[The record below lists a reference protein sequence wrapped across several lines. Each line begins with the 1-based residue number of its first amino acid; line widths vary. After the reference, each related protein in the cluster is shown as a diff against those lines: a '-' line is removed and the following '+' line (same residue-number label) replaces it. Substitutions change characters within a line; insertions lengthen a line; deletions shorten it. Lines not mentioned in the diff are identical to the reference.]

1 MATFRLRSWE
11 TQTLYD
17 ARDYEVVAATLEAAA
32 ELLDELQERA
42 QETCGPV
49 DLPPEVSSVDGND
62 GEMRV
67 LDPEEIVGSER
78 GIAEIDPAGRKLR
91 DVTPTVADAPGDTAA
106 KVLAA
111 FIADIEAV
119 GVETVR
125 QDWPDLIVTYER
137 ARAALAATLVG

>member
-49 DLPPEVSSVDGND
+49 ALPPEVSPIDGND

-78 GIAEIDPAGRKLR
+78 GIAEIDAAGHKLR
-91 DVTPTVADAPGDTAA
+91 DVTPAESGTPGDTVA

-119 GVETVR
+119 GVEAVR

-137 ARAALAATLVG
+137 ARAATLVG

>member
-1 MATFRLRSWE
+1 MEKTASAFTPEDRIG
-11 TQTLYD
+11 
-17 ARDYEVVAATLEAAA
+17 ALEIQGISV
-32 ELLDELQERA
+32 LDNRALLQERA
-42 QETCGPV
+42 K
-49 DLPPEVSSVDGND
+49 DGVREPAQIR
-62 GEMRV
+62 G
-67 LDPEEIVGSER
+67 EEIVGSER

-119 GVETVR
+119 GVEAVR